1 MINLSLPSSIS
12 GVFTL
17 QNPKFSSHECFLNPS
32 TSSLFTPK
40 SPTKTLS
47 LKCQYSGGQRQTFA
61 QKPDTTLPPKVFVGH
76 YIYKGKAALQV
87 VPCAPEF
94 APLDSGAYKM
104 SREGFMLLQFAP
116 AAGVRQYDW
125 SRKQVFSLSLTEMGT
140 LMSLGTKD
148 SCEFFHDPNIGRSD
162 EGMIRKVFKVEPL
175 SDGSGHFFNLSVQ
188 NKLQNL
194 DESILL
200 PVTKAEYTLLMSA
213 FNYVVPYFMGW
224 HAFTNS
230 IRPEASNAN
239 SSFGADLEWSR

>member
-76 YIYKGKAALQV
+76 YIYKGKAALQ
-87 VPCAPEF
+87 
-94 APLDSGAYKM
+94 SGAYKM

-148 SCEFFHDPNIGRSD
+148 SCEFFHDPNIGRRCS
-162 EGMIRKVFKVEPL
+162 K
-175 SDGSGHFFNLSVQ
+175 Q
-188 NKLQNL
+188 
-194 DESILL
+194 
-200 PVTKAEYTLLMSA
+200 
-213 FNYVVPYFMGW
+213 
-224 HAFTNS
+224 
-230 IRPEASNAN
+230 ASK
-239 SSFGADLEWSR
+239 S